1 MTESLPLTDGHLG
14 PGRLAAERRTGAL
27 NVQISN
33 AAVQVYRAQTGRGPT
48 KSRTYIDNNL
58 VVVELRETLTS
69 GERNLVAAGQRDVV
83 TEMRRAY
90 RALIH
95 EQLVEAIEG
104 LLGRKVLALLSDNHL
119 DPDVAVEVF
128 VLEPDGRAACA

>member
-1 MTESLPLTDGHLG
+1 MTDALPLTDGQ
-14 PGRLAAERRTGAL
+14 PFPSRFITERRTGTL
-27 NVQISN
+27 NVQIAN

-48 KSRTYIDNNL
+48 KSRTYIENNL
-58 VVVELRETLTS
+58 VVVELRETLTN
-69 GERNLVAAGQRDVV
+69 GERNLVAAGQREVV
-83 TEMRRAY
+83 RTMRRAY

-104 LLGRKVLALLSDNHL
+104 LLDRKVLALLSDSHL

-128 VLEPDGRAACA
+128 VLEPDS

>member
-1 MTESLPLTDGHLG
+1 M
-14 PGRLAAERRTGAL
+14 L

-33 AAVQVYRAQTGRGPT
+33 AAVQVYRAHTGRGPT

-69 GERNLVAAGQRDVV
+69 GERNLIAAGQRDVV

-95 EQLVEAIEG
+95 APLVDAVEE
-104 LLGRKVLALLSDNHL
+104 LLDRKVLALLSDNHL

-128 VLEPDGRAACA
+128 VLEPDS